1 MIANFRIRHATLGI
15 IIGVFLLLI
24 CFLYVI
30 SQSQDQNGK
39 IYNQTYIDKIDM
51 GNKTP
56 AEAISILNTKYNY
69 LHNTSIQV
77 LYKENP
83 VASFSAEQ
91 LKLDRD
97 IKEVVDHA
105 YIIGRT
111 PHFPSRI
118 LQQINSLLG
127 IRNYN
132 FYTSIRYDKQ
142 PITDF
147 IEEMKGTYE
156 SPAKDAL
163 FTFENGKVTSFKAHE
178 NGLKLKT
185 DDFLVQFH
193 NSVEAIG
200 NANQTIRITM
210 RDEVIQPEITL
221 AKANNIGIEELI
233 GEGKSDYSH
242 SIPSRIYN
250 VKLAASKFHGVL
262 IPKGEE
268 FSFNKYIG
276 DISAASGYQP
286 AYIIKNGRTV
296 LGDGGGVCQVSTT
309 LFRAALN
316 TGLPITERNAHAYRV
331 SYYENDAKPG
341 FDATIFTPSVDFRF
355 KNDTQSAILIQTEVE
370 EDTNILRFKFYGKKD
385 ARKIEI
391 SDATVWDVVPPPEAK
406 YEDDPNLPV
415 GVVKQ
420 VDYPAWGSKSK
431 FSYKVSYPDGQ
442 MFEKEFYSS
451 YRPWQAV
458 FLRGTKT

>member
-1 MIANFRIRHATLGI
+1 MIANFPTRHGALVILIGAIFI
-15 IIGVFLLLI
+15 IVGG
-24 CFLYVI
+24 LYVVA
-30 SQSQDQNGK
+30 QYQDQRGK
-39 IYNQTYIDKIDM
+39 IYKHTYIDKIDM
-51 GNKTP
+51 GGKTP
-56 AEAISILNTKYNY
+56 AEATSILNTKYNY
-69 LHNTSIQV
+69 LHNTTIQV
-77 LYKENP
+77 LYKENV

-91 LKLDRD
+91 LKLERD
-97 IKEVVDHA
+97 VKEVVDHA

-111 PHFPSRI
+111 PHFPSRV
-118 LQQINSLLG
+118 LQQINSVMG
-127 IRNYN
+127 MRDYT
-132 FYTSIRYDKQ
+132 FYTSARYDKKLV
-142 PITDF
+142 TDLS
-147 IEEMKGTYE
+147 EELKETHE
-156 SPAKDAL
+156 KAPKDAL

-185 DDFLVQFH
+185 DEFLVDFH
-193 NSVEAIG
+193 NIVESADGKKPLLSLRIGDAIL
-200 NANQTIRITM
+200 
-210 RDEVIQPEITL
+210 EPEITL
-221 AKANNIGIEELI
+221 AKANNQGIEELI
-233 GEGKSDYSH
+233 GEGKSNYSH

-309 LFRAALN
+309 IFRAALN

-331 SYYENDAKPG
+331 SYYENDSKPG